1 MVVHPD
7 SDRIA
12 RVPSYLGYRLGTI
25 AESTGLSPSA
35 ARLSRRVRF
44 RSCSRLRGP
53 STPGPKARF
62 GLFPVRSPLL
72 GESHMMSFPPGTKM
86 FQFPGLASA
95 KGGYRESLPGG
106 FSHSDIHE
114 SKSACDSSWL
124 FAACRVLLRRSMP
137 RHPPRALFRLVPNA
151 SSARADAVGIPRNRN
166 GPPVRLDRCA
176 LHFLSLA
183 LLTSNQPPPSTG
195 PAYGSAPAEPED
207 ICSAKARVSP

>member
-12 RVPSYLGYRLGTI
+12 RVPSYLGYRLGAI
-25 AESTGLSPSA
+25 GKSTGLSPSV

-44 RSCSRLRGP
+44 PSCARFRGP
-53 STPGPKARF
+53 STPVPKDRF

-95 KGGYRESLPGG
+95 RGGCRGSLPDGL
-106 FSHSDIHE
+106 SHSDIHE

-137 RHPPRALFRLVPNA
+137 RHPPRALFRLVPK
-151 SSARADAVGIPRNRN
+151 RL
-166 GPPVRLDRCA
+166 VRSR
-176 LHFLSLA
+176 
-183 LLTSNQPPPSTG
+183 G
-195 PAYGSAPAEPED
+195 RGWKPAEPQR
-207 ICSAKARVSP
+207 SACATGSLRATLSFSCAPDFESTAALGGAGVWSQGDSNS